1 MARDYGFLMIGY
13 EKPSFIQELQN
24 KIPIEEL
31 YTEED
36 NDNFGIENETH
47 VTLVPCLDKHLCCDE
62 LKQYL
67 KPLSKYPIILA
78 NISKFENDKYDV
90 LKCDVGSEP
99 LMATNSEICSKFP
112 TFSEF
117 KDYHPHMTIAYLKK
131 GMADKYLKNY
141 IIPLVMLK
149 PKCFMWSGCDDED
162 NEINVNWA

>member
-162 NEINVNWA
+162 NEINVNWE